1 MNGPAATGGIS
12 SASDITSGQD
22 GGHKNYSVD
31 YLLISIGHFKFFN
44 RLVAKLE

>member
-22 GGHKNYSVD
+22 GGHKNC
-31 YLLISIGHFKFFN
+31 ISLFS
-44 RLVAKLE
+44 